1 MFLEMN
7 KQTHSQ
13 RKVLLWATKEKAT
26 ITKAITMPSK
36 WKDDYQLLCM
46 SEQVI
51 LARLRTGHN
60 RLNTHMHKKP
70 KMVLWAVCPC
80 GEEDQTKEHILQN
93 CERHDQN
100 KYTDWPTEKTLNQTV
115 WWWGE
120 PQTDNKAHPYDWPD
134 RVTANEKK
142 KMKKKLCTLFISKV
156 QV

>member
-1 MFLEMN
+1 MFLDMN
-7 KQTHSQ
+7 KQTNSQ
-13 RKVLLWATKEKAT
+13 RKVLLWATKKGNHHQSNYVPSQEKDA
-26 ITKAITMPSK
+26 
-36 WKDDYQLLCM
+36 YHLLSR

-60 RLNTHMHKKP
+60 RLNTHKHKKP

-100 KYTDWPTEKTLNQTV
+100 KYTDWPTEKTLNQKLY
-115 WWWGE
+115 GDE
-120 PQTDNKAHPYDWPD
+120 ENLRQTTKHPYDWPD
-134 RVTANEKK
+134 RVTANEKKK